1 MKTSFFRRVFIT
13 VCIIILALMV
23 FFVRKWNE
31 GYPDT
36 RLKDTEITI
45 SSKELLSYLDTE
57 KAEELKPYID
67 KVIEVSGV
75 LKKVTKLKKRYS
87 LLINNGEDETYILC
101 EMQLNEN
108 AKIPELKLNQNVTVK
123 GVFKGVLL
131 DIIVLNCI
139 IVETNSVE

>member
-13 VCIIILALMV
+13 VCAIILVIIIL
-23 FFVRKWNE
+23 FVSKWNE

-36 RLKDTEITI
+36 RLQDTEITM

-57 KAEELKPYID
+57 KAEELKPYVD
-67 KVIEVSGV
+67 KVIEVSGM
-75 LKKVTKLKKRYS
+75 LKKVTKLDNTYS

-101 EMQLNEN
+101 EMQLDEN
-108 AKIPELKLNQNVTVK
+108 NKIPKLIVDQDVTVK

-131 DIIVLNCI
+131 DIILLNCI
-139 IVETNSVE
+139 IVETNSIE

>member
-1 MKTSFFRRVFIT
+1 MKTSFFRRVFIV
-13 VCIIILALMV
+13 VCTIILVLTIL
-23 FFVRKWNE
+23 FVRKWNE

-36 RLKDTEITI
+36 RLQDTELTM
-45 SSKELLSYLDTE
+45 SSKELLSYLNTE

-75 LKKVTKLKKRYS
+75 LKKVTKLKKKYS

-101 EMQLNEN
+101 EMQLDEN
-108 AKIPELKLNQNVTVK
+108 TKIPQLKLNQNITIK

-131 DIIVLNCI
+131 DIILLNCI
-139 IVETNSVE
+139 IVETNSIE

>member
-1 MKTSFFRRVFIT
+1 MKTSFFRRVFIA
-13 VCIIILALMV
+13 VCTISLVLTIL
-23 FFVRKWNE
+23 FVRKWNE

-36 RLKDTEITI
+36 RLQDTELTM
-45 SSKELLSYLDTE
+45 SSKELLSYLNTE

-75 LKKVTKLKKRYS
+75 LKKVTKLKKKYS

-101 EMQLNEN
+101 EMQLDEN
-108 AKIPELKLNQNVTVK
+108 TKIPQLKLNQNITIK

-131 DIIVLNCI
+131 DIILLNCI
-139 IVETNSVE
+139 IVETNSIE